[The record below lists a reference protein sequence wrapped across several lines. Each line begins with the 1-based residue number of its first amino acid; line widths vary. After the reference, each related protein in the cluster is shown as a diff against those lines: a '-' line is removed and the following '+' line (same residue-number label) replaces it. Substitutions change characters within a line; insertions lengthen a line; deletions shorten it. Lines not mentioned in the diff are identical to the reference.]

1 MNPLS
6 RFVRGLAAVLLA
18 AVCAPVGAQQPVRGG
33 TLTMVVQP
41 EPPILVSA
49 TNSAGPIGVVSTKI
63 LEGLLSYDFDMNPRP
78 VLAQTWKVSPD
89 GKTITFNLRKGVKW
103 HDGRD
108 FTAADVQFSAMK
120 VWKELHPRGRA
131 TFAKLTAVETPS
143 SHVAVFRL
151 SEASPYV
158 MSALTSYESQVLPK
172 HLYEGTDI
180 AQSAW
185 NSKPVGTGPFVFR
198 EWQKGSHILL
208 ERNPQYWDAGKPFLD
223 KLVLRVIPDAASRA
237 AAFETG
243 EVQLGGFSPV
253 PLSDVRRL
261 EAGGRFDIE
270 TRGYEYL
277 APMFL
282 LEFNTR
288 HKALQ
293 DKRVRRAIAHAI
305 DANLVVKTIWFGF
318 GKPATGPVPSVLTQ
332 FYNAAV
338 PKYAFDPKRAEALLD
353 EAGFKRGSGRQ
364 ALQGGPRL
372 PALRIGLPAHGRVR
386 EAGARQGRH
395 RRRDPQPG
403 HGGVPEARLHRQ
415 RVRSHEQLL
424 LRAARP
430 DDRRAAHLLVEEHQE
445 RRAVLERVGLL
456 EPRDGPRDR
465 GRAGR
470 ARPEEAPR
478 ADRPHAGDRPGRS
491 PGARSL
497 RGALL
502 HARQQ
507 ACPGPHRLG
516 RRRVRIVRERLAE
529 EVIRAWS
536 AGERPCPCGGGGR
549 PCCSIACPPLL
560 PASGSSP

>member
-6 RFVRGLAAVLLA
+6 RLVHGRFVRGLAAVLLTV
-18 AVCAPVGAQQPVRGG
+18 VCAPVGAQQPVRGG

-103 HDGRD
+103 HDGHD

-143 SHVAVFRL
+143 SHVAVFKL

-180 AQSAW
+180 AQNAW

-198 EWQKGSHILL
+198 EWQKGSFILL
-208 ERNPQYWDAGKPFLD
+208 ERNAKYWDANKPFLD

-261 EAGGRFDIE
+261 EASGRFDIE

-293 DKRVRRAIAHAI
+293 DKRVRRAIAHAV

-353 EAGFKRGSGRQ
+353 EAGFKRGTDGRRFKVVHDYLPYGSDYQRTAEYVKQ
-364 ALQGGPRL
+364 ALGKVGIDVEIRSQDTAAFLKRVYTDNEFDLTSNFFYAL
-372 PALRIGLPAHGRVR
+372 PDPTIGVQRIYWSKSIRK
-386 EAGARQGRH
+386 
-395 RRRDPQPG
+395 
-403 HGGVPEARLHRQ
+403 GVPF
-415 RVRSHEQLL
+415 SN
-424 LRAARP
+424 
-430 DDRRAAHLLVEEHQE
+430 
-445 RRAVLERVGLL
+445 
-456 EPRDGPRDR
+456 
-465 GRAGR
+465 
-470 ARPEEAPR
+470 
-478 ADRPHAGDRPGRS
+478 
-491 PGARSL
+491 
-497 RGALL
+497 
-502 HARQQ
+502 
-507 ACPGPHRLG
+507 
-516 RRRVRIVRERLAE
+516 
-529 EVIRAWS
+529 
-536 AGERPCPCGGGGR
+536 
-549 PCCSIACPPLL
+549 
-560 PASGSSP
+560 ASGYSNPEMDRVIEAAQVEHDRKKRRELIDRMQVIAQDDLPVLDLFEVRFFTLASKRVQDHTGSAEGVYGSFANVWLKK